1 MKHEMNSVM
10 MMVVMAIRR
19 VMMSTSGEVRVVM
32 VGRGV
37 KVVDDNLHAWI
48 LYIGPVAG
56 VGFHGCL
63 SLIFDA
69 ISHEVLEVFAQLR
82 PEVLVHE

>member
-37 KVVDDNLHAWI
+37 DFVDDDAL
-48 LYIGPVAG
+48 PVGG
-56 VGFHGCL
+56 VGFHGR
-63 SLIFDA
+63 IADVFDA

-82 PEVLVHE
+82 PEVLVHG

>member
-1 MKHEMNSVM
+1 M
-10 MMVVMAIRR
+10 
-19 VMMSTSGEVRVVM
+19 SGEVRVVM

-37 KVVDDNLHAWI
+37 KVVDDDLHAWI

-69 ISHEVLEVFAQLR
+69 ISHEVLKVFAQLSA
-82 PEVLVHE
+82 ELFVSHDVNVKLGQGDELSH